1 MKRMAVAVLVA
12 LLLGMSASP
21 SFAGWHHRR
30 VVRERVVVVRH
41 LLVGPR
47 VVVHRVHRRLVRVP
61 RRAAHH
67 LHARFIPLP
76 VPRGVPV
83 PPPFSPRHP
92 F

>member
-1 MKRMAVAVLVA
+1 MKRMTVALVA
-12 LLLGMSASP
+12 SLLLGMSASP
-21 SFAGWHHRR
+21 SFAGWHRR
-30 VVRERVVVVRH
+30 VVRERVVVVTPR
-41 LLVGPR
+41 LVGPR
-47 VVVHRVHRRLVRVP
+47 VVVHRVHRRVVYVP

-67 LHARFIPLP
+67 LHGRFIPLP